1 MRVPVDLYAKK
12 LMNFQ
17 QVLRSK
23 FSLQFTQEVIKQRG
37 LISSDEHAIN
47 TDKRRTISTLDLK
60 INKEE
65 SGCS

>member
-47 TDKRRTISTLDLK
+47 TDKRRTISMLDLK

>member
-47 TDKRRTISTLDLK
+47 TDKRRTISMLDLK
-60 INKEE
+60 INKE